1 MSKKIAVVGA
11 GTSGY
16 LSVLYFC
23 TKYPEHNITWI
34 YPKDNVTIGV
44 GEGTVPQVT
53 EFLLDLG
60 ITFEHI
66 INDIGG
72 SLKLGVKFEKFN
84 STSFIHPFGESDEE
98 ASMIEYMIEHNRVPE
113 NIQSYDIS
121 FHFSVANLATFLDAW
136 FERFNNLT
144 IQRKT
149 VESVD
154 NVDCDWLID
163 CTGFKR
169 AFVNKYYTD
178 NFLSIDH
185 LIPNNKALVYRTKI
199 PEYKRFSYTT
209 CIGMDNGWVWN
220 IPLRD
225 EIGIGYVH
233 HDIYDVKE
241 EFLNYLDSEGFGRPE
256 IREVNFASGRNK
268 NHFKDLGNK
277 KIVSVGLSS
286 SFVEPLEATGLYLTV
301 FGIQYLDKLIHGFIT
316 SDEYNNKVNYEF
328 DVIVDFIVAHYKF
341 GYRNNNYWNFYKNLP
356 IELYRENYAF
366 PKRSW
371 KYILQEET
379 LKFKG

>member
-1 MSKKIAVVGA
+1 MK
-11 GTSGY
+11 
-16 LSVLYFC
+16 VL
-23 TKYPEHNITWI
+23 
-34 YPKDNVTIGV
+34 
-44 GEGTVPQVT
+44 
-53 EFLLDLG
+53 
-60 ITFEHI
+60 
-66 INDIGG
+66 
-72 SLKLGVKFEKFN
+72 
-84 STSFIHPFGESDEE
+84 
-98 ASMIEYMIEHNRVPE
+98 
-113 NIQSYDIS
+113 
-121 FHFSVANLATFLDAW
+121 
-136 FERFNNLT
+136 
-144 IQRKT
+144 
-149 VESVD
+149 
-154 NVDCDWLID
+154 
-163 CTGFKR
+163 
-169 AFVNKYYTD
+169 
-178 NFLSIDH
+178 
-185 LIPNNKALVYRTKI
+185 
-199 PEYKRFSYTT
+199 
-209 CIGMDNGWVWN
+209 
-220 IPLRD
+220 
-225 EIGIGYVH
+225 
-233 HDIYDVKE
+233 
-241 EFLNYLDSEGFGRPE
+241 GRPE